1 MTHVG
6 MGAEARKAAGIKEG
20 LLRVSI
26 GLEAEKDLLFELDAS
41 LAGVE

>member
-6 MGAEARKAAGIKEG
+6 MDAEARRAAGISEG

-26 GLEAEKDLLFELDAS
+26 GLEAEKDLLSDLALS
-41 LAGVE
+41 LAKIG